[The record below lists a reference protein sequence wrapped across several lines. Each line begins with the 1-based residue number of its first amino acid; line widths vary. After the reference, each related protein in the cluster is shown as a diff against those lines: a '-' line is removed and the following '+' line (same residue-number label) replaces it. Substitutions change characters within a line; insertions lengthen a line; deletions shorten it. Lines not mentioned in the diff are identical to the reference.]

1 MLAPSRGDPKDVLSA
16 GGPPR
21 AIGDLK
27 VGFVVPRMDSR
38 PGGPLFCQFPLTPI
52 PKPRKQGGRAEQQQ
66 IIFDEG
72 AGLSTEKQ
80 QYDPTPIN
88 Q

>member
-1 MLAPSRGDPKDVLSA
+1 
-16 GGPPR
+16 
-21 AIGDLK
+21 
-27 VGFVVPRMDSR
+27 MDSR